1 MAKQKFE
8 PIHDEASCKS
18 QLGAIGDALYAIGG
32 KWKLRIIIALMHG
45 KSRFNELQR
54 TIEGISA
61 KVLAAELKE
70 LELNGFVKRNV
81 YAETPIVIEYEL
93 TDYAVTLQPVLGSL
107 SEWGSLHRK
116 KIRQSMKQE
125 FEEKKG
131 MAK

>member
-8 PIHDEASCKS
+8 PIHDEVSCKS

-81 YAETPIVIEYEL
+81 YADTPIAIEYEL
-93 TDYAVTLQPVLGSL
+93 TEYAVTLQPVLQSL
-107 SEWGSLHRK
+107 GEWGSLHRK
-116 KIRQSMKQE
+116 RIRQRMKLE
-125 FEEKKG
+125 FEEKKA